1 MSTPALTGSDKEN
14 RVTLE
19 LAGVFGAGL
28 LTFVTPCVLPLIPI
42 YLALLL
48 GNQSSGGQAGGKPT
62 LGQRLSLFVATLVFA
77 SGLLLVFVALGM
89 TATSLGR
96 LLTEYRTQFVLIG
109 GLLIFLFGL
118 KFLGV
123 LRVSWLERE
132 KRIDDRKLQ
141 SRFRLLNALVMGVV
155 FGLGWTPCVGPI
167 LGSVLTYTA
176 SKSATIGQGALYLAA
191 YGLGFVLPLLV
202 LSLFAD
208 VARRVVSRISPYLPK
223 LEWAS
228 GAALALVGL
237 YLMLSVGAPPAGKLS
252 PPTGKAGA
260 ALRQLALTP
269 ALGRPSE
276 RPRMVQFASARC
288 SICRQMIPTVGV
300 IERDCD
306 GRKVDVVKV
315 DVNANAKLAA
325 TYRVRGVPTFVFLD
339 KRGAEVA
346 RLVGYQTLA
355 SLRQSLAAVSGG
367 SCDGLGAF
375 DPGVLPSSKQPR
387 EGGTCGKEKPAGAL
401 GKPAGALGGAASS
414 ARCGS

>member
-1 MSTPALTGSDKEN
+1 M
-14 RVTLE
+14 TLE

-48 GNQSSGGQAGGKPT
+48 GNGGAVAAGVKPS
-62 LGQRLSLFVATLVFA
+62 LGQRLSLFLSTLVFA
-77 SGLLLVFVALGM
+77 SGLLIVFVALGM
-89 TATSLGR
+89 TATSLGQV
-96 LLTEYRTQFVLIG
+96 LTEHRTRLVLVG

-132 KRIDDRKLQ
+132 KRIDDSKLE
-141 SRFRLLNALVMGVV
+141 SRFRLLNALVMGLV

-176 SKSATIGQGALYLAA
+176 SKSTSIGQGALLLAA

-208 VARRVVSRISPYLPK
+208 VARRVVRRVSPYLPK
-223 LEWAS
+223 LEKLS

-237 YLMLSVGAPPAGKLS
+237 YLMLGVGAPPAGARAPAEEGS
-252 PPTGKAGA
+252 GA
-260 ALRQLALTP
+260 PALKQRPIVP
-269 ALGRPSE
+269 ALGQPSD
-276 RPRMVQFASARC
+276 RPRMVQFTSSRC

-300 IERDCD
+300 IQRDCD
-306 GRKVDVVKV
+306 GRRVDVVKV
-315 DVNANAKLAA
+315 DVGANAKLAA
-325 TYRVRGVPTFVFLD
+325 SYRVRGVPTFVFLD
-339 KRGAEVA
+339 KGGSEVA

-355 SLRQSLAAVSGG
+355 SLRQSLAAATGG

-375 DPGVLPSSKQPR
+375 DPGALPESKPK
-387 EGGTCGKEKPAGAL
+387 EGGTCAKDEPARLPGA
-401 GKPAGALGGAASS
+401 S
-414 ARCGS
+414 APPCDS